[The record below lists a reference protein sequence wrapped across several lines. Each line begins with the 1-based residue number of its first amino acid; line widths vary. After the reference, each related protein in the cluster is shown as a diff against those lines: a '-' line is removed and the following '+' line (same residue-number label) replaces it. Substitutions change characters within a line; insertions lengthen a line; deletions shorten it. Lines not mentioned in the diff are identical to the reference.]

1 MICLGFVDLIST
13 LVYLMLGAIMYPG
26 NQQYI
31 LISANGEAVIAR
43 VYLPV
48 SVPHYALS
56 TGIYPNQAGISRIG
70 AAAQVSSTTHYP
82 NQVVPT
88 DASTGGP
95 MQGAASVT
103 SDHHQY
109 IKKSDNLVIY
119 LKIIDIMC
127 QQIKIK
133 Y

>member
-1 MICLGFVDLIST
+1 MICLGFADLIST
-13 LVYLMLGAIMYPG
+13 LVYLILGAIMYPG

-31 LISANGEAVIAR
+31 LISANGEAVMAP
-43 VYLPV
+43 VYPPV
-48 SVPHYALS
+48 SVPHYASS
-56 TGIYPNQAGISRIG
+56 TGIYPNQAGIFQIG

-88 DASTGGP
+88 NASTGGP

-103 SDHHQY
+103 SDDHHH
-109 IKKSDNLVIY
+109 IKKSENLVMH

-127 QQIKIK
+127 Q
-133 Y
+133 

>member
-1 MICLGFVDLIST
+1 MICLGFADLIST
-13 LVYLMLGAIMYPG
+13 LVYLILGAIMYPG

-31 LISANGEAVIAR
+31 LISANGEAVMAL
-43 VYLPV
+43 VYPPV
-48 SVPHYALS
+48 SVPHYASS
-56 TGIYPNQAGISRIG
+56 TGIYPNQAGIFQIG

-88 DASTGGP
+88 NASTGGP

-103 SDHHQY
+103 SDDHHH
-109 IKKSDNLVIY
+109 IKKSENLVMH

-127 QQIKIK
+127 Q
-133 Y
+133 

>member
-1 MICLGFVDLIST
+1 MICLGFADLIST
-13 LVYLMLGAIMYPG
+13 LVYLILGAIMYPG

-31 LISANGEAVIAR
+31 LISANGEAVMAPL
-43 VYLPV
+43 YPPV
-48 SVPHYALS
+48 SVPHYASS
-56 TGIYPNQAGISRIG
+56 TGIYPNQAGIFQIG

-88 DASTGGP
+88 NASTGGP

-103 SDHHQY
+103 SDDHHH
-109 IKKSDNLVIY
+109 IKKSENLVMH

-127 QQIKIK
+127 Q
-133 Y
+133 